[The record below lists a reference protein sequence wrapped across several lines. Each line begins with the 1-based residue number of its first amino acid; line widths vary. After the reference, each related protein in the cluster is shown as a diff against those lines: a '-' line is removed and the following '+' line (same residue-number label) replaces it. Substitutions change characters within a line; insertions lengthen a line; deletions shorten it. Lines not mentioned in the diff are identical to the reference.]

1 MGYSKSRNGE
11 MRNEKLETWL
21 LGNLVTLQLLYYF
34 LSCKGRAR
42 LCYSGIILLVANNIM
57 YELFKTVQP

>member
-1 MGYSKSRNGE
+1 
-11 MRNEKLETWL
+11 MRNDKLETWL

-57 YELFKTVQP
+57 YELFKTAQP